1 MQGEIKREDAG
12 RITKKL
18 LECRMH
24 LQKQNVY
31 SCLITFRDALEKVG
45 TTRMLPADAKQLQ
58 QEINA
63 FQYDLSVSRAFR
75 HLYGPVTFKDDDV
88 ETALDFMKQL
98 IQLKDE
104 EIAETMAE
112 KSRQDAQEGQSDD
125 LRERIR
131 QIELLV
137 EKGEYDTART
147 TAEQDEA
154 AADLLIEEYN
164 SAGIRYR
171 KEKAFDRA
179 VTTFKKALFV
189 RPDDEGLYYN
199 LARAYIEADDWKSA
213 KNTMEEIL
221 QNQPDF
227 TEGQRLLQYITAKM
241 IEEGHD

>member
-12 RITKKL
+12 RITKRL

-31 SCLITFRDALEKVG
+31 SCLTTFRDVLEKVG
-45 TTRMLPADAKQLQ
+45 TTRMLPADAKQLHQ
-58 QEINA
+58 DINT

-98 IQLKDE
+98 LQIKDE

-112 KSRQDAQEGQSDD
+112 QSPLESRDGQSD
-125 LRERIR
+125 LRARVRE
-131 QIELLV
+131 IELLV

-147 TAEQDEA
+147 TAAQDEA
-154 AADLLIEEYN
+154 AADALIEGYN
-164 SAGIRYR
+164 SAGIRHR
-171 KEKAFDRA
+171 KEKAYDKA
-179 VTTFKKALFV
+179 VTAFKKALFV
-189 RPDDEGLYYN
+189 RPEDEGLHYN
-199 LARAYIEADDWKSA
+199 LARVYIEADDWKSA

-221 QNQPDF
+221 QSQPDF
-227 TEGQRLLQYITAKM
+227 PEGQRLLQHIDTKM
-241 IEEGHD
+241 IEEGHA

>member
-1 MQGEIKREDAG
+1 MQGEINREDAG

-31 SCLITFRDALEKVG
+31 SCLTTFRDVLEKVR

-58 QEINA
+58 SDINT

-112 KSRQDAQEGQSDD
+112 KIRQEEQQNDP
-125 LRERIR
+125 LRARVH

-147 TAEQDEA
+147 AAEGDEEA
-154 AADLLIEEYN
+154 ADALIEGYN
-164 SAGIRYR
+164 NAGIQYR
-171 KEKAFDRA
+171 KERDYDRA
-179 VTTFKKALFV
+179 VMTFKKALFV

-213 KNTMEEIL
+213 KNTIEEIL
-221 QNQPDF
+221 QSQPDF
-227 TEGQRLLQYITAKM
+227 TEGQRLLHYIHTRM
-241 IEEGHD
+241 SEEHV

>member
-31 SCLITFRDALEKVG
+31 SCLTNFRDVLERVRS
-45 TTRMLPADAKQLQ
+45 TRMLPADAKQLQ
-58 QEINA
+58 QDINT

-112 KSRQDAQEGQSDD
+112 QLRQESQSGQPDD
-125 LRERIR
+125 LRARVR

-154 AADLLIEEYN
+154 AADALIEGYN
-164 SAGIRYR
+164 NAGIQYR
-171 KEKAFDRA
+171 REKDYDRA

-189 RPDDEGLYYN
+189 RPEDEGLYYN
-199 LARAYIEADDWKSA
+199 LARAYIEAEDWKSA

-221 QNQPDF
+221 QSQPEF
-227 TEGQRLLQYITAKM
+227 LEGQRLLHHITAKM
-241 IEEGHD
+241 SEGHV